1 MCTVSRKNATVIN
14 IAQSHA
20 QSLVLISFSCYVS
33 EFPNTTH
40 SQRISPWE
48 VIRARFRD
56 KCNNHKLCA
65 KLRFDRFFGHRLG
78 ILKYWPFPTYWP
90 MGITRKISFRSIF
103 HAPSRNFKILA
114 IHSVL
119 ANEKSYEHSFVKKY
133 DGHKLC
139 AKSRANLVLINFS
152 CTVSEF

>member
-14 IAQSHA
+14 FAQSHA

-90 MGITRKISFRSIF
+90 MG
-103 HAPSRNFKILA
+103 SRTSTPHFDQFFVHHLRILKLT
-114 IHSVL
+114 IPNVL
-119 ANEKSYEHSFVKKY
+119 SHGKRMS
-133 DGHKLC
+133 
-139 AKSRANLVLINFS
+139 
-152 CTVSEF
+152 TVS